1 MIHHL
6 EAHLLPIFLKTGNLD
21 LLMSCQDMLVW
32 FLWGKFSSVTLE
44 CPTIS
49 RNYVWNKTLRDMSKI
64 SHSLKM
70 KGNFFKGF
78 PIQMMTLL
86 AERMKIFEVQ
96 LSTNSCQV
104 TGSLHKIDS
113 ETHPMQKAPDLRET
127 PLYWRTCLSF
137 SLFLYFVDSM
147 CL

>member
-1 MIHHL
+1 
-6 EAHLLPIFLKTGNLD
+6 
-21 LLMSCQDMLVW
+21 
-32 FLWGKFSSVTLE
+32 
-44 CPTIS
+44 
-49 RNYVWNKTLRDMSKI
+49 MSKI

-127 PLYWRTCLSF
+127 PLY
-137 SLFLYFVDSM
+137 
-147 CL
+147 